1 MARPTSTK
9 TAITS
14 HSFRQKGKNEDSNDS
29 RSTHGLC
36 RTTELDSPK
45 QHFPSDRSRSRG
57 THGMASPR
65 SCCSS
70 MEGIRRRRRRR
81 RRKSCCWRR
90 RRRHETSS
98 FRRKR
103 RDGESRS
110 RTTCSALFIDAA
122 KGWWEEKTCMLCLLC
137 DRIFVRFLR

>member
-1 MARPTSTK
+1 MKIAMTVAVRMDCVGPLSLIPQNSTSQV
-9 TAITS
+9 ILRRL
-14 HSFRQKGKNEDSNDS
+14 H
-29 RSTHGLC
+29 
-36 RTTELDSPK
+36 
-45 QHFPSDRSRSRG
+45 DRSRSRG

-65 SCCSS
+65 SCCCS
-70 MEGIRRRRRRR
+70 MEGIRRRR